1 MRARREVAP
10 TGNTAHITDI
20 LDEERGEGMK
30 RALVYRH
37 AKTEKT
43 GANMADFVRELTD
56 EGEQQAR
63 SMGRILAR
71 QFLAPQLIIS
81 SDAVRAVQ
89 TAELTREEAGFEVD
103 IREREELYGADAS
116 DYVAV
121 LREQDDAYSTLMIVG
136 HNPAI
141 EDLLGM
147 LVHREITMKTG
158 WVAVLDFNV
167 TAWEELADG
176 APVSIEK
183 ILHPES

>member
-1 MRARREVAP
+1 
-10 TGNTAHITDI
+10 
-20 LDEERGEGMK
+20 MK
-30 RALVYRH
+30 RVLVYRH

-56 EGEQQAR
+56 EGERQAK

-71 QFLAPQLIIS
+71 QGLTPQLVLT

-89 TAELTREEAGFEVD
+89 TAELTREEAGFEVEV
-103 IREREELYGADAS
+103 REREELYGADAA
-116 DYVAV
+116 DYLAV
-121 LREQDDAYSTLMIVG
+121 LREQDDAYTTLMIVG

-147 LVHREITMKTG
+147 LVRQEITMKTG

-167 TAWEELADG
+167 SAWEELGDG
-176 APVSIEK
+176 APVTIDR

>member
-1 MRARREVAP
+1 
-10 TGNTAHITDI
+10 
-20 LDEERGEGMK
+20 MK
-30 RALVYRH
+30 RVLVYRH

-56 EGEQQAR
+56 EGERQAR

-71 QFLAPQLIIS
+71 QFLTPQLVIT

-89 TAELTREEAGFEVD
+89 TAELTREEAAFEAD
-103 IREREELYGADAS
+103 IREREELYGADAA
-116 DYVAV
+116 DYVSV
-121 LREQDDAYSTLMIVG
+121 LREQDDAYDTLMIVG

-147 LVHREITMKTG
+147 LVRREITMKTG
-158 WVAVLDFNV
+158 WIAMLEFKVS
-167 TAWEELADG
+167 AWEELGDG
-176 APVSIEK
+176 ASVSIEK